1 MTYREHILN
10 GTAVETISNE
20 VQEYLTGLNTESQ
33 SKQRMRLTIEELLL
47 SVMDHGGT
55 VVKVGIGKQFGR
67 HVFRLK
73 YEMEPYDP
81 TKGAEDEWV
90 GNMMRSLGFFPS
102 WSCYGRR
109 NTVSLIL
116 ADRPKRSMLFYIV
129 LAVIASVL
137 LGFLGDGIPSSLR
150 EEIRNA
156 LLLPIANGFL
166 GLLKTFSG
174 IMICLAICSGVLGM
188 GDTTTLG
195 RTGRSV
201 LTRFLVISFLISALS
216 TVIVFPFLNLSV
228 STGARG
234 HASTV
239 SQISQMLFGVLP
251 SNPIEPFQTGNTL
264 QLTVI
269 AIIVGVGLL
278 AVGERGRH
286 VRVLVEESFAL
297 MQHIVSAICALIPV
311 FIFSMILNQIWS
323 GHGEKFLHV
332 LKPLLLLA
340 LTVSIIAV
348 LLWIASSIYLKCS
361 PLTLLKKTFP
371 AFLIAFTTASSI
383 SALPFGME
391 TCEKKLGIHKNLVSF
406 AYPLGSVIFM
416 PASVAYFTVILC
428 SFAEIYEIEVS
439 VAWLIMAIVTATLIA
454 IAMPPIPEAD
464 VLCYSILF
472 STLGIPAEGIVL
484 ATAIGIIVDYFD
496 TGFNVL
502 LMIFQL
508 TCEAKHLDNLD
519 HDALINS

>member
-67 HVFRLK
+67 HVFHLK

-174 IMICLAICSGVLGM
+174 IMICLAICNGILGT

-195 RTGRSV
+195 HTGKSV
-201 LTRFLVISFLISALS
+201 ITRFIVISFLISVLS
-216 TVIVFPFLNLSV
+216 VVIVFPFLSLRF
-228 STGARG
+228 STGAQGR
-234 HASTV
+234 ASAV
-239 SQISQMLFGVLP
+239 NQISKMLFDILP
-251 SNPIEPFQTGNTL
+251 SNLMEPFQTGNTL
-264 QLTVI
+264 QIIVI
-269 AIIVGVGLL
+269 AIIIGVGLL
-278 AVGERGRH
+278 AIGERGKH
-286 VRVLVEESFAL
+286 VRILLEESFAL
-297 MQHIVSAICALIPV
+297 MQHIVSAICALIPIFV
-311 FIFSMILNQIWS
+311 FAVILNQIWS
-323 GHGEKFLHV
+323 GHEMKFLSI
-332 LKPLLLLA
+332 LKPLTRL
-340 LTVSIIAV
+340 
-348 LLWIASSIYLKCS
+348 
-361 PLTLLKKTFP
+361 
-371 AFLIAFTTASSI
+371 
-383 SALPFGME
+383 
-391 TCEKKLGIHKNLVSF
+391 
-406 AYPLGSVIFM
+406 
-416 PASVAYFTVILC
+416 
-428 SFAEIYEIEVS
+428 
-439 VAWLIMAIVTATLIA
+439 
-454 IAMPPIPEAD
+454 
-464 VLCYSILF
+464 
-472 STLGIPAEGIVL
+472 
-484 ATAIGIIVDYFD
+484 
-496 TGFNVL
+496 
-502 LMIFQL
+502 
-508 TCEAKHLDNLD
+508 
-519 HDALINS
+519 